1 MKNINKICIG
11 IIAICV
17 VLVVGLCI
25 FLIANHKEEVVS
37 DAIRFKN
44 EYEVFNDY
52 ESIREFVKVKVDE
65 NNPVIYKTS
74 KEILEVIEKNKAI
87 IFFGDPSINT
97 SRLLIEPL
105 LDVLKEENIEELYYV
120 DVRDIKDD
128 YEFDGTLIPKKI
140 KNGTDGYY
148 NTLKFLDKYLE
159 EYYIQGTDGNLYDT
173 GVKRLLDPTIV
184 TVNSGKVIGFND
196 KLVKV
201 EDELKISEKEY
212 EDLKIKLGDLIKD
225 FTK

>member
-11 IIAICV
+11 IITICV
-17 VLVVGLCI
+17 VLVVGLCV
-25 FLIANHKEEVVS
+25 FLIANHKEEIVS
-37 DAIRFKN
+37 DATKFKN

-74 KEILEVIEKNKAI
+74 KEILEVMEKNDAI
-87 IFFGDPSINT
+87 IFFGDPSINS
-97 SRLLIEPL
+97 SRLLVEPL
-105 LDVLKEENIEELYYV
+105 LEVLKEENVKELFYV
-120 DVRDIKDD
+120 DVRDIKDE

-148 NTLKFLDKYLE
+148 KIMKFLDKYLE
-159 EYYIQGTDGNLYDT
+159 EYYIEGTNGNLYDT
-173 GVKRLLDPTIV
+173 GVKRLEDPTIV
-184 TVNSGKVIGFND
+184 AVKNGKVVAFDD

-201 EDELKISEKEY
+201 EDELKINEKEY
-212 EDLKIKLGDLIKD
+212 EDIKVKIREIIVDY
-225 FTK
+225 TK